1 MFFTMDKE
9 SLLEK
14 FKDRSSSTL
23 VEALGIEVTDFG
35 DRFICGKMPV
45 DQRTKQ
51 PFGLLHGGAN
61 VALAETLG
69 SMGAGMQ
76 INLNTHAVVGIEIN
90 ASHLKSVTDGWVF
103 GRATAVRVGRR
114 IQVWEIDI
122 VDEKENAVCKSRLSL
137 AVIETND
144 K

>member
-1 MFFTMDKE
+1 MDKE
-9 SLLEK
+9 YLLEK
-14 FKDRSSSTL
+14 FKDRSTSTM

-35 DRFICGKMPV
+35 DRYICGKMPV

-51 PFGLLHGGAN
+51 PFGLLHGGAS

-76 INLNTHAVVGIEIN
+76 IDLNTHAVVGIEIN
-90 ASHLKSVTDGWVF
+90 ASHLKAVTNGWVF
-103 GRATAVRVGRR
+103 GRATAVRVGRK

-122 VDEKENAVCKSRLSL
+122 IDEKENPICKSRLSL
-137 AVIETND
+137 AVIEKND
-144 K
+144 Q